1 HLAMLAEEN
10 VRRGMTADAAV
21 RAARLT
27 LGGAIQISERQR
39 EQRGLPFLDGLVQD
53 TRYALRVFRRSP
65 GFISVAIL
73 TLALGIGVN
82 TTVFTLFDAVA
93 LKQLPVK
100 DAEGI
105 VRFERWFDR
114 GARGDVQYA
123 FSFAEYQY
131 YRSHSQTLLGVIGAS
146 WPIRVAIGGE
156 IAQAQA
162 VSGDYFSVLGINAAL
177 GRTFLPDEDQ
187 QPGAHSV
194 IVLSDSF
201 WRRSFHADPQ
211 VIGRTAMLN
220 SDLFT
225 VIGVAPAEFIGTGNP
240 PQVPDLWAPLA
251 MQGR

>member
-1 HLAMLAEEN
+1 HTRLA
-10 VRRGMTADAAV
+10 VV
-21 RAARLT
+21 
-27 LGGAIQISERQR
+27 
-39 EQRGLPFLDGLVQD
+39 
-53 TRYALRVFRRSP
+53 
-65 GFISVAIL
+65 
-73 TLALGIGVN
+73 
-82 TTVFTLFDAVA
+82 
-93 LKQLPVK
+93 
-100 DAEGI
+100 
-105 VRFERWFDR
+105 
-114 GARGDVQYA
+114 
-123 FSFAEYQY
+123 
-131 YRSHSQTLLGVIGAS
+131 GAS

-251 MQGR
+251 MQGRLDPGFAWLDRPGIHRVQVLARLAPGATRTQAQAEVQVLSRQIENVAEWAGWQGNTIAVTLQPATYFGGTDDARFRARVV